1 MSGRRFTDKHKLQPE
16 NIWQLPSNHVA
27 LRENRTLFPS
37 TVVPVLKNHDER
49 LLISGKNNRKLGEFV
64 EKGRFKGYAFY
75 SLSLEE
81 RATCPDYCEVRAACY
96 GNSMQFARR
105 NRIVNDDVFFEIL
118 EDEISELAKTH
129 VGVLIRLHVLGDFP
143 SVEYVAFW
151 ADIMSEYPNVA
162 CYGYTHRHPLK
173 SDGDEIGQAI
183 AGLKSTHPDRFR
195 IRYSR
200 STMGV
205 DTASVIDFVP
215 DGKKLGDGII
225 CPAQTDDTGCCAT
238 CAMCWEATKPVL
250 FIKHGRPVQ
259 REAAKVAEAVNSARH
274 KEDDPDILR
283 DRIKQLEGEISDTHW
298 MPAEWGLTQ
307 SEARILNVLA
317 LRPMVTFESL
327 HAALYGN
334 DIDGGAEPSTLKVFV
349 HKIRNKVGPI
359 GIVIE
364 AIHGVGWRLSP
375 ESAVFLNCIKEGKPY
390 NPLVNL
396 GSAIVEAENKAL
408 TRPIIPIEL
417 PPGMVPNKLESDRPD
432 VRMVRVA
439 DMQIET
445 SYQRSL
451 STKSVKLIRQIIT
464 NWDWSRFKPPIVS
477 EADGGRYNVV
487 DGQHTAIAAASHPQ
501 IAFLP
506 CVVIDAQ
513 TVKQRA
519 ASFVS
524 HNTNRVAMTSFQ
536 IFMGRAAAGDP
547 VASDLVE
554 IIKEERGIIPHF
566 YPKRGDAAAGEIIG
580 IGNLE
585 ELYRGR
591 GRDVAR
597 RCVRVVVKS
606 RITPAGALVFR
617 ALNLLLAR
625 EDNYASKVPDD
636 ILIEALESIEDFER
650 AASKLAAATDMP
662 KYRAGLDVLIA
673 AIGRVVDARERKTKE
688 VA

>member
-151 ADIMSEYPNVA
+151 ADILSEYPNVA

-259 REAAKVAEAVNSARH
+259 REAAKVAEAVNSAKH
-274 KEDDPDILR
+274 EDPEVLL
-283 DRIKQLEGEISDTHW
+283 DRAKDEGPCNELSD
-298 MPAEWGLTQ
+298 
-307 SEARILNVLA
+307 
-317 LRPMVTFESL
+317 
-327 HAALYGN
+327 
-334 DIDGGAEPSTLKVFV
+334 
-349 HKIRNKVGPI
+349 
-359 GIVIE
+359 
-364 AIHGVGWRLSP
+364 
-375 ESAVFLNCIKEGKPY
+375 
-390 NPLVNL
+390 L
-396 GSAIVEAENKAL
+396 GSAIVEAEDKAL

-445 SYQRSL
+445 SYQRKL

-477 EADGGRYNVV
+477 EADDGRYNVV

-513 TVKQRA
+513 TVKKRA

-536 IFMGRAAAGDP
+536 IFIGRATAGDP

-554 IIKEERGIIPHF
+554 IIKEEQGIIPHF

-606 RITPAGALVFR
+606 RIAPAGALVFR

-625 EDNYASKVPDD
+625 EDTYASKVPDD

-662 KYRAGLDVLIA
+662 KYRAALDVLIA